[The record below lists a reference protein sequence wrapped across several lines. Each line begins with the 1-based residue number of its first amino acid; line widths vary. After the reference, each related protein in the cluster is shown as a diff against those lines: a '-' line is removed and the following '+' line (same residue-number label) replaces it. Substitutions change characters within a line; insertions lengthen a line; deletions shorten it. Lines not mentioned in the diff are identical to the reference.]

1 MTLHSRR
8 IARMAAAAACFFSVN
23 AFATEDSAA
32 LRAMVDAVIR
42 PLMAQQD
49 VPGVAVGIAI
59 NGKSYVFNYGVAS
72 KEDSI
77 PVDDATMF
85 ELGSISKTMAATLG
99 SYAQVTG
106 KLSLNDH
113 PGKYMAQ
120 LKGTAIDKASL
131 LNLATYT
138 AGGLPQ
144 QFPDGVVDAQ
154 MVGYFQQWKPDAEPG
169 RQRRYSNP
177 SLGLFGHLVALAM
190 KGDYADLMTS
200 HVFAPLGF
208 TGSYIKV
215 PPAAMRNYAWGYDA
229 KNAQV
234 RMKAVVLSVP
244 TYGVVSTA
252 SDMLR
257 LVQANIDPSPLA
269 APMRRAIEGTHVGY
283 FSVGPMVQGLGWE
296 QYPYPLPLAT
306 LVAGNSPAMNWEPN
320 RAQQIKAPQ
329 TPRRTVLFSK
339 TGGTRGFNSYVAF
352 VPDTKIGV
360 VILANKSYEMK
371 ARITAG
377 HAILEQLS
385 LKTGH

>member
-1 MTLHSRR
+1 MTSYSRL
-8 IARMAAAAACFFSVN
+8 IARSAATVACFLSVS
-23 AFATEDSAA
+23 ASATEDSAII
-32 LRAMVDAVIR
+32 RGIVDAVIR

-72 KEDSI
+72 KEESI
-77 PVDDATMF
+77 PVSDATMF
-85 ELGSISKTMAATLG
+85 ELGSISKPIAATLG

-113 PGKYMAQ
+113 PSKYMAQ

-138 AGGLPQ
+138 AGGLPL
-144 QFPDGVVDAQ
+144 QFPDGMMDAQ
-154 MVGYFQQWKPDAEPG
+154 MVRYFQQWKPDAEPG
-169 RQRRYSNP
+169 LQRRYSNP
-177 SLGLFGHLVALAM
+177 SLGLFGHLIALAM
-190 KGDYADLMTS
+190 TGEYPDLITR

-215 PPAAMRNYAWGYDA
+215 PATAMRNYAWGYDVNNEA
-229 KNAQV
+229 V
-234 RMKAVVLSVP
+234 RMKADILSVP
-244 TYGVVSTA
+244 TFGVVSTA

-257 LVQANIDPSPLA
+257 LVQANIDPSRLA

-283 FSVGPMVQGLGWE
+283 FRVGPMVQGLGWE
-296 QYPYPLPLAT
+296 QYPYPLPLST
-306 LVAGNSPAMNWEPN
+306 LVAGNSPAMSWEPN
-320 RAQQIKAPQ
+320 PAQQIDAPQ
-329 TPRRTVLFSK
+329 TPRQTVLFSK

-352 VPDTKIGV
+352 VPETKIGV
-360 VILANKSYEMK
+360 VILTNRSYEMK

-377 HAILEQLS
+377 YAILEQLS
-385 LKTGH
+385 LKTVR

>member
-1 MTLHSRR
+1 MTSHSRR
-8 IARMAAAAACFFSVN
+8 IARTAATVACLFSCS
-23 AFATEDSAA
+23 AFATEDSAK

-59 NGKSYVFNYGVAS
+59 DGKSYVFNYGVAS
-72 KEDSI
+72 KKERI
-77 PVDDATMF
+77 PVNDATMF
-85 ELGSISKTMAATLG
+85 ELGSISKTLAATLG

-106 KLSLNDH
+106 KLSLNDR
-113 PGKYMAQ
+113 PSKYMAQ

-144 QFPDGVVDAQ
+144 QFPDGLADAQ
-154 MVGYFQQWKPDAEPG
+154 MVSYFQQWKPDAEPG
-169 RQRRYSNP
+169 MQRRYSNP

-190 KGDYADLMTS
+190 KGDYADLMTRN
-200 HVFAPLGF
+200 VFAPLGF
-208 TGSYIKV
+208 TGSYFKV
-215 PPAAMRNYAWGYDA
+215 PPAAMRNYAWGYDDE
-229 KNAQV
+229 NAQV
-234 RMKAVVLSVP
+234 RMKADILSGP
-244 TYGVVSTA
+244 MYGVVSTA
-252 SDMLR
+252 TDMLR
-257 LVQANIDPSPLA
+257 LVQANIDPRPLA

-320 RAQQIKAPQ
+320 PAQQIQAPH

-352 VPDTKIGV
+352 VPATKIGV

-377 HAILEQLS
+377 HAILQQLS
-385 LKTGH
+385 LKPAR